1 MANKNEL
8 IIDDG
13 TLVYEIKNKAGQ
25 LLGEICFNPSDTNI
39 VNRYKKFQQFFEN
52 IKEEDYPKTDE
63 GFEKLQNDIVEQ
75 FDYLLRTDA
84 KGKLFS
90 ICGAATPLPN
100 GELFF
105 ESVANSVAALIEK
118 EMGVRMKKMQSRV
131 NKYTEKY
138 HK

>member
-1 MANKNEL
+1 MGNQNEL

-13 TLVYEIKNKAGQ
+13 TLVYDIKNKAGQ
-25 LLGEICFNPSDTNI
+25 LLGKICFNPSDTNI
-39 VNRYKKFQQFFEN
+39 VTRYKKFQEFFEN
-52 IKEEDYPKTDE
+52 IREEDYPRTDE
-63 GFEKLQNDIVEQ
+63 GFARLQDDIVNQ

-84 KGKLFS
+84 KEKIFS

-138 HK
+138 QK

>member
-1 MANKNEL
+1 MGKQNEL

-25 LLGEICFNPSDTNI
+25 FLGKICFNPSDTNI
-39 VNRYKKFQQFFEN
+39 VNRYNKFREFFEN
-52 IKEEDYPKTDE
+52 IKEEDYPKSDE
-63 GFEKLQNDIVEQ
+63 GFAKLQDDIVEQ
-75 FDYLLRTDA
+75 FDYLLRTDT
-84 KGKLFS
+84 KERIFS

-105 ESVANSVAALIEK
+105 ESVANSVASLIEN
-118 EMGVRMKKMQSRV
+118 EFGTRIKKMQSRV